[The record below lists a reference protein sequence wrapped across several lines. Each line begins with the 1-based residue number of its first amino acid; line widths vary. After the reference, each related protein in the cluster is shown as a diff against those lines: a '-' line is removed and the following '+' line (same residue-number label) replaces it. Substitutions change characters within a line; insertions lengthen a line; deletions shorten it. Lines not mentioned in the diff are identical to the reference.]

1 MQELQ
6 IEMKLKI
13 TLLFLFIALYTNA
26 QSKDLKF
33 GKISEQ
39 EINLTQVPFEKNA
52 DAVILSEEGK
62 MDLTSS
68 NYYLTVKRRIKILTD
83 KGLDEAN
90 IQLNYY
96 SKNRNESI
104 SGIKGGTINI
114 VNGVEQ
120 MTPIDE
126 KEIFDVSLNELYAAK
141 RFTFPNV
148 KVGSIIEYTY
158 IKSSEYNFSID
169 AWNFQHD
176 IPTLSSKF
184 RLNNQAYGT
193 YSIITIGDALNTKYK
208 GKSSST
214 EWLLHNIQSYNQ
226 LKYVYN
232 PEDQSERIKIQ
243 AATYHTDGAKKT
255 TMSAWRDLIQDI
267 NAQYD
272 LYRNPSAIRDVAQN
286 IPNGKDEVETLKNVI
301 EYIDSNVKW
310 NRFYGIIPT
319 RSNKTLLKEKSGS
332 TADMNLLL
340 NEILTAKGFETSMVM
355 FSSRHHGQI
364 LFSYPIVNQFNS
376 VLTVVKLN
384 NGASN
389 IILDASKLNKEQI
402 EFGPLDVFNYHG
414 IVIKKGD
421 ASFVKLN
428 QKLSYYESSLKYD
441 FLSNGNLVLN
451 RKDKFNGYFYD
462 DDVEEKNV
470 LNRYLTESL
479 DVRLDE
485 EINDKTI
492 FDTDSYV
499 KNYKAKTVIPNAP
512 FYTFIN
518 PLREFLKQYTFEDTN
533 RQRKI
538 EFNYPYLFNI
548 QVKSK
553 IPEGYEVIIDEKY
566 KAHHKTEL
574 GLEYYQEVK
583 VKDGQL
589 TLAIQ
594 FLLPEGVYEADKYNE
609 LKQFFEKIKTESL
622 KEVLMKKK

>member
-1 MQELQ
+1 
-6 IEMKLKI
+6 MKLKI
-13 TLLFLFIALYTNA
+13 TLLFLLFTFYVNA

-39 EINLTQVPFEKNA
+39 EINLIQVPFEKNA

-68 NYYLTVKRRIKILTD
+68 NYYLTVKRRIKILTE
-83 KGLDEAN
+83 KGVEEAN
-90 IQLNYY
+90 IQLSYY
-96 SKNRNESI
+96 SKNRDETI
-104 SGIKGGTINI
+104 SGIKGNTINI

-120 MTPIDE
+120 ITPIDD
-126 KEIFDVSLNELYAAK
+126 KEIFDVSLNELYSAK

-148 KVGSIIEYTY
+148 KIGSIIEYTY
-158 IKSSEYNFSID
+158 FKSSEHNFSID

-176 IPTLSSKF
+176 LPTLSSKF
-184 RLNNQAYGT
+184 RLNNKAYGT
-193 YSIITIGDALNTKYK
+193 YSIITIGDGLNAKYK
-208 GKSSST
+208 SKSSST
-214 EWLLHNIQSYNQ
+214 EWSLNNIQSYNQ

-243 AATYHTDGAKKT
+243 ADNYHTDGTKKP
-255 TMSAWRDLIQDI
+255 TMNAWKDLIQDI
-267 NAQYD
+267 NTQYETF
-272 LYRNPSAIRDVAQN
+272 RNPSAIREVAQN
-286 IPNGKDEVETLKNVI
+286 IPNGKNEVETLKNII
-301 EYIDSNVKW
+301 EYVDSNVKW

-355 FSSRHHGQI
+355 FSSRNHGQI

-402 EFGPLDVFNYHG
+402 EFGPLNVFNYYG
-414 IVIKKGD
+414 IVIKKGE
-421 ASFVKLN
+421 AAFVKLN
-428 QKLSYYESSLKYD
+428 QKLSYYESLLKYD
-441 FLSNGNLVLN
+441 FLNNGSLALY

-462 DDVEEKNV
+462 DNVDEKNV
-470 LNRYLTESL
+470 LNRFLTESL

-492 FDTDSYV
+492 FETDSYV
-499 KNYKAKTVIPNAP
+499 KNYKAKALIPNAP

-518 PLREFLKQYTFEDTN
+518 PLREFLKQYTFDDIN

-553 IPEGYEVIIDEKY
+553 IPEGYEVVIDEKY
-566 KAHHKTEL
+566 KAHHKAEL
-574 GLEYYQEVK
+574 GLEYYQEAK
-583 VKDGQL
+583 VKDKQL
-589 TLAIQ
+589 ILAIQ

-622 KEVLMKKK
+622 KEILMKKK

>member
-1 MQELQ
+1 
-6 IEMKLKI
+6 MKLKI

-52 DAVILSEEGK
+52 DAVIFSEEGK

-193 YSIITIGDALNTKYK
+193 YSIITIGDGLNTKYK

-232 PEDQSERIKIQ
+232 PEDQSERIKLQ
-243 AATYHTDGAKKT
+243 GDNYHTDGAKKT
-255 TMSAWRDLIQDI
+255 TLNAWKELLQDI
-267 NAQYD
+267 NAQYET
-272 LYRNPSAIRDVAQN
+272 YRNPSAIKDVAQN
-286 IPNGKDEVETLKNVI
+286 IPNGKDEVETLRNVI
-301 EYIDSNVKW
+301 EYIDTNVKW
-310 NRFYGIIPT
+310 NRFYSIIPS
-319 RSNKTLLKEKSGS
+319 RSNKTLLKEKVGS

-340 NEILTAKGFETSMVM
+340 NEILSAKGFETSMVL

-384 NGASN
+384 KGASN
-389 IILDASKLNKEQI
+389 LILDASKLNKEQI

-414 IVIKKGD
+414 VVIKKGEP
-421 ASFVKLN
+421 SFVKLN
-428 QKLSYYESSLKYD
+428 QKLSYYESSMKYD
-441 FLSNGNLVLN
+441 FMNNGSLVFY

-462 DDVEEKNV
+462 ENVDEKNV
-470 LNRYLTESL
+470 LNRFITESL
-479 DVRLDE
+479 EARLDE
-485 EINDKTI
+485 ESSNKMV

-499 KNYKAKTVIPNAP
+499 KSYKSKATTSNAS

-518 PLREFLKQYTFEDTN
+518 PLREFWKQYTFEDTN

-548 QVKSK
+548 QIKSK
-553 IPEGYEVIIDEKY
+553 IPEGYQVVIDEKY
-566 KAHHKTEL
+566 KAHHKIEL
-574 GLEYYQEVK
+574 GLEYYQEAK
-583 VKDGQL
+583 EKDGQL
-589 TLAIQ
+589 IVMIQ
-594 FLLPEGVYEADKYNE
+594 FILPEGVYEADKYNE
-609 LKQFFEKIKTESL
+609 LKQFFEKVKTDSQ
-622 KEVLMKKK
+622 KEVLLKKK

>member
-1 MQELQ
+1 
-6 IEMKLKI
+6 MKLKI
-13 TLLFLFIALYTNA
+13 TLLFLLFTFYVNA

-39 EINLTQVPFEKNA
+39 EINLIQAPFEKNA

-68 NYYLTVKRRIKILTD
+68 NYYLTVKRRIKILTE
-83 KGLDEAN
+83 KGVEEAN
-90 IQLNYY
+90 IQLSYY
-96 SKNRNESI
+96 SKNRDETI
-104 SGIKGGTINI
+104 SGIKGNTINI

-120 MTPIDE
+120 ITPIDD
-126 KEIFDVSLNELYAAK
+126 KEIFDVSLNELYSAK

-148 KVGSIIEYTY
+148 KIGSIIEYTY
-158 IKSSEYNFSID
+158 FKSSEHNFSID

-184 RLNNQAYGT
+184 RLNNKAYGT
-193 YSIITIGDALNTKYK
+193 YSIITIGDGLNAKYK
-208 GKSSST
+208 SKFSST
-214 EWLLHNIQSYNQ
+214 EWSLNNIQSYNQ

-243 AATYHTDGAKKT
+243 ADNYHTDGTKKP
-255 TMSAWRDLIQDI
+255 TMNAWKDLIQDI
-267 NAQYD
+267 NTQYETF
-272 LYRNPSAIRDVAQN
+272 RNPSAIREVAQN
-286 IPNGKDEVETLKNVI
+286 IPNGKDEIETLKNVI
-301 EYIDSNVKW
+301 EYVDSNVKW

-355 FSSRHHGQI
+355 FSSRNHGQI

-402 EFGPLDVFNYHG
+402 EFGPLNVFNYYG
-414 IVIKKGD
+414 IVIKKGE
-421 ASFVKLN
+421 AAFVKLN

-441 FLSNGNLVLN
+441 FLKNGSLALY

-462 DDVEEKNV
+462 DNVDEKNV
-470 LNRYLTESL
+470 LNRFLTESL

-492 FDTDSYV
+492 FETDSYV
-499 KNYKAKTVIPNAP
+499 KSYKGKALIPNAP

-518 PLREFLKQYTFEDTN
+518 PLREFLKQYTFDDTN

-548 QVKSK
+548 QIKSK
-553 IPEGYEVIIDEKY
+553 IPEGYEVVIDEKY
-566 KAHHKTEL
+566 KVHHKAEL
-574 GLEYYQEVK
+574 GLEYYQEAK
-583 VKDGQL
+583 VKDKQL
-589 TLAIQ
+589 ILAIQ
-594 FLLPEGVYEADKYNE
+594 FLLPEGVYEADKYSE

-622 KEVLMKKK
+622 KEILMKKK